1 MNFCT
6 SCGNE
11 LTEQATFCSNCGTKV
26 TDSETATTTASVT
39 KGETNHVSVTGDELK
54 EKFSNTFSSA
64 KTTVQNSQYFSYF
77 TNTLKQP
84 TSAIGSQSSAFGWIN
99 IVLLAAATTW
109 AIYNILKG
117 TIQVGMSEMGISSFF
132 GLENSVYGAMRN
144 ELIPRFFVAS
154 LVVTLTFVAAAFLI
168 LKFTAKTNKNF
179 NHMLSEFGGLLTP
192 NIVLVLA
199 AALFTTLF
207 ASPTNLLLALGALFF
222 SFLLCF
228 AAYNFYLYD
237 RASIN
242 GLDNMYVLLIS
253 NVVVLVVLSILL
265 YIQLE
270 PMITF
275 IDQIDSLMNNFN
287 W

>member
-1 MNFCT
+1 MNFCI

-11 LTEQATFCSNCGTKV
+11 LTKQATFCSNCGTKV
-26 TDSETATTTASVT
+26 SDSESEPTAAAVT
-39 KGETNHVSVTGDELK
+39 KEETNHSTVTSDELK
-54 EKFSNTFSSA
+54 EKLSSTFSSA

-99 IVLLAAATTW
+99 ILLLAAATTW

-117 TIQVGMSEMGISSFF
+117 TIKVGMSEIGMTSFF
-132 GLENSVYGAMRN
+132 GIENSVFSAMRN
-144 ELIPRFFVAS
+144 ELIPRFFIVS
-154 LVVTLTFVAAAFLI
+154 LVVTLTFVGSAFLI
-168 LKFTAKTNKNF
+168 LKFTAKSNKNF
-179 NHMLSEFGGLLTP
+179 NHLLSEFGGLLTP
-192 NIVLVLA
+192 NIALVLV
-199 AALFTTLF
+199 AALLTALF
-207 ASPTNLLLALGALFF
+207 ASPTNLVLAISALFF

-237 RASIN
+237 RVRIS

-253 NVVVLVVLSILL
+253 NIVVLVVLSILL

-270 PMITF
+270 PILTF
-275 IDQIDSLMNNFN
+275 IDQIDSVINNFN